1 MVELLRRDVFGS
13 ELLRHSD
20 RVACV
25 RWSGDGRSLLSGAWD
40 GVVALWDA
48 ETGERR
54 RSWRGHVGPVHTV
67 EFDARSGAV
76 FSCGEDGTLRR
87 WAEDDAIPPFV
98 VLASPASLL
107 AMATFAGRAFVAGA
121 DGMIQ
126 AINLDT
132 AALLPDIRAHQP
144 SPTPR
149 ALSADHRFMMRK
161 GDSGKLEIR
170 EVDSAATVVSVVG
183 VDAQLVGDP
192 AAASLVSFD
201 GHRLAFRAWPRQVTG
216 LAISKDGRR
225 LYSCGE
231 DGGVHCWDL
240 SGREAD
246 HWFAREA
253 GVIRAL
259 RADPDGITLWAAG
272 EDGLVRA
279 YRGGLAVGAT
289 ELSQRPLL
297 AVCLS
302 GAKVYVAGEDTD
314 IHELD
319 ARGALHDDRSR
330 TSESTSAARLAEP
343 VRLRGHFWHVTS
355 LDVHPSGRLLASA
368 SKDYTIR
375 IWSTDTRAEV
385 TPRIDAP
392 NDYINAVAWATD
404 GSELSIVAGSED
416 GSVRRWALDKRV
428 SLVAQ
433 MGGQVQAIAIPPL
446 GRIVFIGD
454 DHGSAIGVDL
464 SSAREWTLSEP
475 RDREAGFRTLSAK
488 AYEEGTVAIGVRRNG
503 EVCRLE
509 LSTEGAGRLSVLGT
523 TDFGPVSVAAVSA
536 DLRALAVGNRSGV
549 VARYRIEDGELL
561 DDGSDRLHDGD
572 WVTSMAWSPDGSAL
586 LSGGWDRTAWL
597 RRDHEP
603 PMRLG
608 GHLETVRV
616 CAIDESGRVCVTG
629 SWDGLLYCWDTQT
642 GRLQAWIEVPGRAV
656 SLALLDE
663 GNRTLVATGNA
674 DTTVSVV
681 ELITRGRV

>member
-1 MVELLRRDVFGS
+1 MVKFLTRDVFGS
-13 ELLRHSD
+13 RLLRHSD

-40 GVVALWDA
+40 GGVALWDA

-54 RSWRGHVGPVHTV
+54 KTWRGHVGPVHAV
-67 EFDARSGAV
+67 EFDARYGTV

-87 WAEDDAIPPFV
+87 WAQDDAIPPFV
-98 VLASPASLL
+98 VLVSPAPLL
-107 AMATFAGRAFVAGA
+107 AMTIFAGHAFVAGA

-126 AINLDT
+126 TINLDT
-132 AALLPDIRAHQP
+132 AALLPNIRAHQP
-144 SPTPR
+144 SPRPR

-161 GDSGKLEIR
+161 GDSGELEIR
-170 EVDSAATVVSVVG
+170 EVDSPATIVSVIG
-183 VDAQLVGDP
+183 VDAELIGDP

-216 LAISKDGRR
+216 LAISIDGRR

-231 DGGVHCWDL
+231 DGGVRCWDPL
-240 SGREAD
+240 GREAD
-246 HWFAREA
+246 HWFAHEK
-253 GVIRAL
+253 GVFRAL
-259 RADPDGITLWAAG
+259 RADPDGVTLWAAG

-279 YRGGLAVGAT
+279 YSGELAVGTT

-302 GAKVYVAGEDTD
+302 GGKVYVAGEDTD

-319 ARGALHDDRSR
+319 ARGTLHDDRSR
-330 TSESTSAARLAEP
+330 LLESTSDVRSAKP
-343 VRLRGHFWHVTS
+343 VRLRGHFWHVTN

-375 IWSTDTRAEV
+375 IWSTETRAEV

-392 NDYINAVAWATD
+392 NDYIDAVAWVTN
-404 GSELSIVAGSED
+404 GSELAVVAGSED
-416 GSVRRWALDKRV
+416 GSVRCWALDKRM
-428 SLVAQ
+428 SWVAQ
-433 MGGQVQAIAIPPL
+433 MRGQVQAIAIPPR
-446 GRIVFIGD
+446 GRMVFIGNN
-454 DHGSAIGVDL
+454 HGSAISVDL

-475 RDREAGFRTLSAK
+475 RDQEAGFRTLAAK
-488 AYEEGTVAIGVRRNG
+488 AYEEGAVAIGVRRNG

-509 LSTEGAGRLSVLGT
+509 LSTEGAGRLSVLGM

-549 VARYRIEDGELL
+549 VARYRIEDGALL
-561 DDGSDRLHDGD
+561 NDGFDRLHGGD
-572 WVTSMAWSPDGSAL
+572 WVTSLAWSPDGSLL

-616 CAIDESGRVCVTG
+616 CAINESGRLCVTG

-674 DTTVSVV
+674 DTTVTVL
-681 ELITRGRV
+681 ELIARGRV

>member
-1 MVELLRRDVFGS
+1 MELRNHGTFGS
-13 ELLRHSD
+13 RLLRHSD

-40 GVVALWDA
+40 GGVGLWDA

-54 RSWRGHVGPVHTV
+54 RSWRGHVGPVHAV
-67 EFDARSGAV
+67 EFGVRSGVA

-87 WAEDDAIPPFV
+87 WAEDEALPPFA

-107 AMATFAGRAFVAGA
+107 AMTMFAGRAFVAGA

-126 AINLDT
+126 TIDLDT

-144 SPTPR
+144 SPTAR
-149 ALSADHRFMMRK
+149 ALSADHRFMMQR
-161 GDSGKLEIR
+161 GYSGELEIR
-170 EVDSAATVVSVVG
+170 EVDSPATIVSVVG
-183 VDAQLVGDP
+183 IDAQLDGDP
-192 AAASLVSFD
+192 AAASLVSFN

-216 LAISKDGRR
+216 LAISTDGRR
-225 LYSCGE
+225 LYSCGA
-231 DGGVHCWDL
+231 DGGVRCWDL
-240 SGREAD
+240 SEREAD

-253 GVIRAL
+253 GVVHAL
-259 RADPDGITLWAAG
+259 RTDPDGITLWAAG

-279 YRGGLAVGAT
+279 YRGGVAVSVT

-297 AVCLS
+297 AVCPS

-319 ARGALHDDRSR
+319 PLDTRHENRSR
-330 TSESTSAARLAEP
+330 TPESASAALSAEP

-355 LDVHPSGRLLASA
+355 LDVHPSGGLLASA

-375 IWSTDTRAEV
+375 IWSTDTRTEV

-392 NDYINAVAWATD
+392 NDYIDAVAWATD
-404 GSELSIVAGSED
+404 GPELAIVAGSED
-416 GSVRRWALDKRV
+416 GSVRRWALDNRM
-428 SLVAQ
+428 SLVTR
-433 MGGQVQAIAIPPL
+433 MRGQVHAIAIPPR
-446 GRIVFIGD
+446 GRIAFIGD
-454 DHGSAIGVDL
+454 DHGCAIGVDL
-464 SSAREWTLSEP
+464 YSAREWTLSEP
-475 RDREAGFRTLSAK
+475 QGREAGFRTLAAK
-488 AYEEGTVAIGVRRNG
+488 AHEEGAVAIGVRRNG

-509 LSTEGAGRLSVLGT
+509 LSTEGASGMTVLGT
-523 TDFGPVSVAAVSA
+523 KDIGPLSVAAVSA
-536 DLRALAVGNRSGV
+536 DLGALAVGNRSGV
-549 VARYRIEDGELL
+549 VARYRIKDGEFL

-572 WVTSMAWSPDGSAL
+572 WVTSLAWSPDGSAL
-586 LSGGWDRTAWL
+586 LSGGWDRAAWL
-597 RRDHEP
+597 RRDHELP
-603 PMRLG
+603 IRLI

-616 CAIDESGRVCVTG
+616 CAIAESGRVCVTG

-656 SLALLDE
+656 SLALLDV
-663 GNRTLVATGNA
+663 GDRTLVATGNA
-674 DTTVSVV
+674 DTTVSVL
-681 ELITRGRV
+681 ELIAKGGV